1 MARAH
6 GRGSTT
12 PTIPIGTVR
21 GRRAAIAS
29 FVLAVLG
36 SLAQAWALVGLG
48 RALGALLTAGGGAVA
63 ASVAGIAGT
72 AGGGA
77 AGGGAAAAGAWRP
90 LLLQAVLAAA
100 AAGACQIGVEVL
112 SRTSATR
119 EEGRLRSRLLAHLFD
134 LGPARAADL
143 RSGSTVSLLTDGV
156 ERVALYRQTFLA
168 PTAAAFAS
176 PALVLALLAVVIDPL
191 PCLVLLVAVVLV
203 PGFIIALHLKVRRS
217 SSGSRRART
226 RLAGAYLDAIQGLT
240 TLTLARAAARTAADL
255 RRAGEDNRRAVMGL
269 LAGNQLVILV
279 TDCLFSLFFI
289 AAAAG
294 MALVRLRAGAID
306 VGDALALV
314 LTSFVLLEPLD
325 RVGAFFYVGMGGL
338 ANQRAMRRVLGARRP
353 DGAAPDDGGPV
364 APPGGRDDAAPAL
377 SLHRVTASWAG
388 GGPGSDG
395 ARGRAGRGG
404 ASGRGGHGGHGEHA
418 GRGGPGGPG
427 GPGRGREGAGA
438 VVLSDVDLTVAR
450 GEHVALIGP
459 SGAGKSTLLALAS
472 GDLLPAA
479 GTVRVGGIAS
489 TAATQDEVRAAGAL
503 VAQSTWLFAGTIADN
518 LRLADPTATPERMWR
533 ALERANLAQEVRLM
547 PAGLDTVVGENGMG
561 LSGGQA
567 QRVSLARAFLADR
580 PLLLLDEPTSQVD
593 LAGEAQIIEAIDRL
607 AEGRTVLT
615 VSHRAGALT
624 GADRVIRVADGALTP
639 VAPAPGGPGSAGTE
653 PDAAAPAAPE
663 SEA

>member
-21 GRRAAIAS
+21 GRRADAVS
-29 FVLAVLG
+29 FALAVLS

-48 RALGALLTAGGGAVA
+48 RGLGALL
-63 ASVAGIAGT
+63 
-72 AGGGA
+72 A
-77 AGGGAAAAGAWRP
+77 AGSGATAPGAWPP

-100 AAGACQIGVEVL
+100 VSGACQIGVEAL
-112 SRTSATR
+112 SRTSAAR

-143 RSGSTVSLLTDGV
+143 RSGSTVSLLTDGA

-338 ANQRAMRRVLGARRP
+338 ANQRAMRRVLGARRAP
-353 DGAAPDDGGPV
+353 GAAPDDGAPAV
-364 APPGGRDDAAPAL
+364 PPGGRDDAAPAL
-377 SLHRVTASWAG
+377 SLRRVTASWAG
-388 GGPGSDG
+388 D
-395 ARGRAGRGG
+395 
-404 ASGRGGHGGHGEHA
+404 
-418 GRGGPGGPG
+418 
-427 GPGRGREGAGA
+427 GAGA

-547 PAGLDTVVGENGMG
+547 PAGLDTVVGENGLG

-607 AEGRTVLT
+607 AAGRTVLT

-639 VAPAPGGPGSAGTE
+639 VGPEPAVPGPGTT
-653 PDAAAPAAPE
+653 E

>member
-21 GRRAAIAS
+21 GRRADAVS
-29 FVLAVLG
+29 FALAVLS

-48 RALGALLTAGGGAVA
+48 RGLGALL
-63 ASVAGIAGT
+63 
-72 AGGGA
+72 A
-77 AGGGAAAAGAWRP
+77 AGSGATAPGAWPP

-100 AAGACQIGVEVL
+100 VSGACQIVVEIL
-112 SRTSATR
+112 SRTSAAR

-134 LGPARAADL
+134 LGLARAADL
-143 RSGSTVSLLTDGV
+143 RSGSTVSLLTDGA

-240 TLTLARAAARTAADL
+240 TLTLARAASRTAADL

-338 ANQRAMRRVLGARRP
+338 ANQRAMRRVLGARRAP
-353 DGAAPDDGGPV
+353 GAAPDDGAPAV
-364 APPGGRDDAAPAL
+364 PPGGRDDAAPAL
-377 SLHRVTASWAG
+377 SLRRVTASWAG
-388 GGPGSDG
+388 DGAGADG
-395 ARGRAGRGG
+395 ARGRGGAGRGG
-404 ASGRGGHGGHGEHA
+404 RPHPAPGRGGRT
-418 GRGGPGGPG
+418 GRDGAD
-427 GPGRGREGAGA
+427 GRDGAGD

-489 TAATQDEVRAAGAL
+489 TAATQDEVRAASAL

-547 PAGLDTVVGENGMG
+547 PAGLDTVVGENGLG

-607 AEGRTVLT
+607 AAGRTVLT

-639 VAPAPGGPGSAGTE
+639 VAPE
-653 PDAAAPAAPE
+653 PAAPGPAGPEPAVPGPGTTE

>member
-21 GRRAAIAS
+21 GRRAGAAS
-29 FVLAVLG
+29 FALAVLS

-48 RALGALLTAGGGAVA
+48 RGLGALL
-63 ASVAGIAGT
+63 
-72 AGGGA
+72 A
-77 AGGGAAAAGAWRP
+77 AGSGATAPGATGPGAWRP

-100 AAGACQIGVEVL
+100 VSGACQIGVEAL
-112 SRTSATR
+112 SRTSAAR

-143 RSGSTVSLLTDGV
+143 RSGSTVSLLTDGA

-338 ANQRAMRRVLGARRP
+338 ANQRAMRRVLGARRAP
-353 DGAAPDDGGPV
+353 GAAPDDGAPAV
-364 APPGGRDDAAPAL
+364 PPGGRDAAPAL
-377 SLHRVTASWAG
+377 SLRRVTASWAG
-388 GGPGSDG
+388 D
-395 ARGRAGRGG
+395 
-404 ASGRGGHGGHGEHA
+404 
-418 GRGGPGGPG
+418 
-427 GPGRGREGAGA
+427 GAGA

-607 AEGRTVLT
+607 AAGRTVLT

-639 VAPAPGGPGSAGTE
+639 VGPEPVATGPAGPEPAVPGPGTT
-653 PDAAAPAAPE
+653 E

>member
-6 GRGSTT
+6 GRGSAT

-21 GRRAAIAS
+21 GRRANAAS
-29 FVLAVLG
+29 FALTVLS

-48 RALGALLTAGGGAVA
+48 RSLGALL
-63 ASVAGIAGT
+63 
-72 AGGGA
+72 A
-77 AGGGAAAAGAWRP
+77 AGSGAWRP

-100 AAGACQIGVEVL
+100 VAGACQIGVEAL
-112 SRTSATR
+112 SRTSAAR

-168 PTAAAFAS
+168 PTAASFAS

-191 PCLVLLVAVVLV
+191 PCLVLLMAVVLV
-203 PGFIIALHLKVRRS
+203 PGFIIALHLRVRRS

-338 ANQRAMRRVLGARRP
+338 ANQRAMRRVLGARRAP
-353 DGAAPDDGGPV
+353 GAAPDDGAPA

-377 SLHRVTASWAG
+377 SLRRVTASWAG
-388 GGPGSDG
+388 DG
-395 ARGRAGRGG
+395 D
-404 ASGRGGHGGHGEHA
+404 
-418 GRGGPGGPG
+418 
-427 GPGRGREGAGA
+427 GA

-479 GTVRVGGIAS
+479 GTVRVDGIAS

-607 AEGRTVLT
+607 AAGRTVLT

-639 VAPAPGGPGSAGTE
+639 VAPAGAT
-653 PDAAAPAAPE
+653 PE

>member
-21 GRRAAIAS
+21 GRRADAAS
-29 FVLAVLG
+29 FALAVLS

-48 RALGALLTAGGGAVA
+48 RGLGALL
-63 ASVAGIAGT
+63 
-72 AGGGA
+72 A
-77 AGGGAAAAGAWRP
+77 AGSGATAPGAWPP

-100 AAGACQIGVEVL
+100 VSGACQIVVEIL
-112 SRTSATR
+112 SRTSAAR

-143 RSGSTVSLLTDGV
+143 RSGSTVSLLTDGA

-294 MALVRLRAGAID
+294 MALIRLRAGAID

-338 ANQRAMRRVLGARRP
+338 ANQRAMRRVLGARRAP
-353 DGAAPDDGGPV
+353 GAAPDDGAPAV
-364 APPGGRDDAAPAL
+364 PPGGRDDAAPAL
-377 SLHRVTASWAG
+377 SLRRVTASWAG
-388 GGPGSDG
+388 NGD
-395 ARGRAGRGG
+395 
-404 ASGRGGHGGHGEHA
+404 
-418 GRGGPGGPG
+418 
-427 GPGRGREGAGA
+427 GA

-547 PAGLDTVVGENGMG
+547 PAGLDTVVGENGLG

-607 AEGRTVLT
+607 AAGRTVLT

-639 VAPAPGGPGSAGTE
+639 AGPE
-653 PDAAAPAAPE
+653 PAAPGPGTTGPGTTE

>member
-63 ASVAGIAGT
+63 A
-72 AGGGA
+72 
-77 AGGGAAAAGAWRP
+77 GAWRP

-100 AAGACQIGVEVL
+100 AAGACQVGVEVL

-143 RSGSTVSLLTDGV
+143 RSGSTVSLLTDGA

-203 PGFIIALHLKVRRS
+203 PGFIIALHLRVRRS

-240 TLTLARAAARTAADL
+240 TLTLARAASRTAADL

-388 GGPGSDG
+388 GGPG
-395 ARGRAGRGG
+395 
-404 ASGRGGHGGHGEHA
+404 
-418 GRGGPGGPG
+418 GPG

-450 GEHVALIGP
+450 GEHVALVGP

-489 TAATQDEVRAAGAL
+489 TAATQDEVRAASAL

-639 VAPAPGGPGSAGTE
+639 VGPEPAVPGPGTT
-653 PDAAAPAAPE
+653 E

>member
-21 GRRAAIAS
+21 GRRADAAS
-29 FVLAVLG
+29 FALAVLS

-48 RALGALLTAGGGAVA
+48 RGLGALLA
-63 ASVAGIAGT
+63 ASSGAT
-72 AGGGA
+72 AP
-77 AGGGAAAAGAWRP
+77 GAWRP

-100 AAGACQIGVEVL
+100 VSGACQIVVEIL
-112 SRTSATR
+112 SRTSAAR

-143 RSGSTVSLLTDGV
+143 RSGSTVSLLTDGA

-338 ANQRAMRRVLGARRP
+338 ANQRAMRRVLGARRAP
-353 DGAAPDDGGPV
+353 GAAPDDGAPAV
-364 APPGGRDDAAPAL
+364 PPGGRDDAAPAL
-377 SLHRVTASWAG
+377 SLRRVTASWAG
-388 GGPGSDG
+388 N
-395 ARGRAGRGG
+395 
-404 ASGRGGHGGHGEHA
+404 
-418 GRGGPGGPG
+418 
-427 GPGRGREGAGA
+427 GAGA

-547 PAGLDTVVGENGMG
+547 PAGLDTVVGENGLG

-607 AEGRTVLT
+607 AAGRTVLT

-639 VAPAPGGPGSAGTE
+639 VGPEPVATGPGTTGPGTTG
-653 PDAAAPAAPE
+653 PGTTE

>member
-48 RALGALLTAGGGAVA
+48 RALGALLTAGGGAV
-63 ASVAGIAGT
+63 
-72 AGGGA
+72 
-77 AGGGAAAAGAWRP
+77 AAGAWRP

-143 RSGSTVSLLTDGV
+143 RSGSTVSLLTDGA

-338 ANQRAMRRVLGARRP
+338 ANQRAMRRVLGARRAP
-353 DGAAPDDGGPV
+353 GAAPDDGAPAV
-364 APPGGRDDAAPAL
+364 PPGGRDDAAPAL
-377 SLHRVTASWAG
+377 SLRRVTASWAG
-388 GGPGSDG
+388 DGAGADG
-395 ARGRAGRGG
+395 ARGRGGRAGRDGDGG
-404 ASGRGGHGGHGEHA
+404 RD
-418 GRGGPGGPG
+418 
-427 GPGRGREGAGA
+427 GAGD

-518 LRLADPTATPERMWR
+518 LRLADPTAAPERMWR

-547 PAGLDTVVGENGMG
+547 PAGLDTVVGENGLG

-607 AEGRTVLT
+607 AAGRTVLT

-639 VAPAPGGPGSAGTE
+639 VGPEPAGPEPAVPGSGTT
-653 PDAAAPAAPE
+653 E

>member
-1 MARAH
+1 
-6 GRGSTT
+6 
-12 PTIPIGTVR
+12 
-21 GRRAAIAS
+21 
-29 FVLAVLG
+29 
-36 SLAQAWALVGLG
+36 
-48 RALGALLTAGGGAVA
+48 
-63 ASVAGIAGT
+63 
-72 AGGGA
+72 
-77 AGGGAAAAGAWRP
+77 
-90 LLLQAVLAAA
+90 
-100 AAGACQIGVEVL
+100 
-112 SRTSATR
+112 
-119 EEGRLRSRLLAHLFD
+119 
-134 LGPARAADL
+134 
-143 RSGSTVSLLTDGV
+143 
-156 ERVALYRQTFLA
+156 
-168 PTAAAFAS
+168 
-176 PALVLALLAVVIDPL
+176 
-191 PCLVLLVAVVLV
+191 
-203 PGFIIALHLKVRRS
+203 
-217 SSGSRRART
+217 
-226 RLAGAYLDAIQGLT
+226 
-240 TLTLARAAARTAADL
+240 
-255 RRAGEDNRRAVMGL
+255 MGL

-338 ANQRAMRRVLGARRP
+338 ANQRAMRRVLGARRAP
-353 DGAAPDDGGPV
+353 GAAPDDGAPAV
-364 APPGGRDDAAPAL
+364 PPGGRDDAAPAL
-377 SLHRVTASWAG
+377 SLRRVTASWAG
-388 GGPGSDG
+388 DGADSDG
-395 ARGRAGRGG
+395 ARGRGGAGRGG
-404 ASGRGGHGGHGEHA
+404 RPHPA
-418 GRGGPGGPG
+418 
-427 GPGRGREGAGA
+427 PGRGAPDGARSHGDRAGRDGAGGRDGDGA

-450 GEHVALIGP
+450 GEHVALVGP

-547 PAGLDTVVGENGMG
+547 PAGLDTVVGENGLG

-607 AEGRTVLT
+607 AAGRTVLT

-639 VAPAPGGPGSAGTE
+639 VAPEPAVPGPGTT
-653 PDAAAPAAPE
+653 E
-663 SEA
+663 SEV

>member
-21 GRRAAIAS
+21 GRRANAAS
-29 FVLAVLG
+29 FALTVLS

-48 RALGALLTAGGGAVA
+48 RGLGALL
-63 ASVAGIAGT
+63 
-72 AGGGA
+72 A
-77 AGGGAAAAGAWRP
+77 AGSGATAPGAWPP

-100 AAGACQIGVEVL
+100 VSGACQIVVEIL
-112 SRTSATR
+112 SRTSAAR

-143 RSGSTVSLLTDGV
+143 RSGSTVSLLTDGA

-294 MALVRLRAGAID
+294 MALIRLRAGAID

-338 ANQRAMRRVLGARRP
+338 ANQRAMRRVLGARRAP
-353 DGAAPDDGGPV
+353 GAAPDDGAPAV
-364 APPGGRDDAAPAL
+364 PPGGRDDAAPAL
-377 SLHRVTASWAG
+377 SLRRVTASWAG
-388 GGPGSDG
+388 NGD
-395 ARGRAGRGG
+395 
-404 ASGRGGHGGHGEHA
+404 
-418 GRGGPGGPG
+418 
-427 GPGRGREGAGA
+427 GA

-547 PAGLDTVVGENGMG
+547 PAGLDTVVGENGLG

-607 AEGRTVLT
+607 AAGRTVLT

-639 VAPAPGGPGSAGTE
+639 AGPE
-653 PDAAAPAAPE
+653 PAAPGPGTTGPGTTE

>member
-21 GRRAAIAS
+21 GRRADAAS
-29 FVLAVLG
+29 FALAVLS

-48 RALGALLTAGGGAVA
+48 RGLGALLAAG
-63 ASVAGIAGT
+63 S
-72 AGGGA
+72 GA
-77 AGGGAAAAGAWRP
+77 AGSGATAPGAAGPGAWRP

-100 AAGACQIGVEVL
+100 VSGACQIVVEAL
-112 SRTSATR
+112 SRTSAAR

-143 RSGSTVSLLTDGV
+143 RSGSTVSLLTDGA

-240 TLTLARAAARTAADL
+240 TLTLARAAARTATDL

-338 ANQRAMRRVLGARRP
+338 ANQRAMRRVLGARRAP
-353 DGAAPDDGGPV
+353 GAAPDDGAPAV
-364 APPGGRDDAAPAL
+364 PPGGRDDAAPAL
-377 SLHRVTASWAG
+377 SLRRVTASWAG
-388 GGPGSDG
+388 NGDGP
-395 ARGRAGRGG
+395 
-404 ASGRGGHGGHGEHA
+404 
-418 GRGGPGGPG
+418 
-427 GPGRGREGAGA
+427 

-547 PAGLDTVVGENGMG
+547 PAGLDTVVGENGLG

-607 AEGRTVLT
+607 AAGRTVLT

-639 VAPAPGGPGSAGTE
+639 AGPE
-653 PDAAAPAAPE
+653 PAAPGPGTTGPGTTE

>member
-21 GRRAAIAS
+21 GRRADAAS
-29 FVLAVLG
+29 FALAVLS

-48 RALGALLTAGGGAVA
+48 RGLGALLAAGSGATAP
-63 ASVAGIAGT
+63 
-72 AGGGA
+72 GA
-77 AGGGAAAAGAWRP
+77 AGPGAWRP

-100 AAGACQIGVEVL
+100 VSGACQIGVEAL
-112 SRTSATR
+112 SRTSAAR

-143 RSGSTVSLLTDGV
+143 RSGSTVSLLTDGA

-203 PGFIIALHLKVRRS
+203 PGFIIALHLRVRRS

-240 TLTLARAAARTAADL
+240 TLTLARAASRTAADL

-338 ANQRAMRRVLGARRP
+338 ANQRAMRRVLGARRAP
-353 DGAAPDDGGPV
+353 GAAPDDGAPAV
-364 APPGGRDDAAPAL
+364 PPGGRDDAAPAL
-377 SLHRVTASWAG
+377 SLRRVTASWAG
-388 GGPGSDG
+388 DGAGADG
-395 ARGRAGRGG
+395 ARGRGGRAGRDGDGG
-404 ASGRGGHGGHGEHA
+404 RD
-418 GRGGPGGPG
+418 
-427 GPGRGREGAGA
+427 GAGD

-450 GEHVALIGP
+450 GEHVALVGP

-489 TAATQDEVRAAGAL
+489 TAATQDEVRAASAL
-503 VAQSTWLFAGTIADN
+503 VTQSTWLFAGTIADN
-518 LRLADPTATPERMWR
+518 LRLADPAATPERMWR
-533 ALERANLAQEVRLM
+533 ALERANLAEEVRLM
-547 PAGLDTVVGENGMG
+547 PAGLDTVVGENGLG

-607 AEGRTVLT
+607 AAGRTVLT

-639 VAPAPGGPGSAGTE
+639 VGPEPVATGPGTTGPGTT
-653 PDAAAPAAPE
+653 E

>member
-21 GRRAAIAS
+21 GRRADAVS
-29 FVLAVLG
+29 FALAVLS

-48 RALGALLTAGGGAVA
+48 RGLGALLAAG
-63 ASVAGIAGT
+63 S
-72 AGGGA
+72 GA
-77 AGGGAAAAGAWRP
+77 AGPGAWRP

-100 AAGACQIGVEVL
+100 VSGACQIVVEAL
-112 SRTSATR
+112 SRTSAAR

-143 RSGSTVSLLTDGV
+143 RSGSTVSLLTDGA

-294 MALVRLRAGAID
+294 MALIRLRAGAID

-338 ANQRAMRRVLGARRP
+338 ANQRAMRRVLGARRAP
-353 DGAAPDDGGPV
+353 GAAPDDGSPA

-377 SLHRVTASWAG
+377 SLRRVTASWAG
-388 GGPGSDG
+388 NGAGAGG
-395 ARGRAGRGG
+395 ARGRGGAGRGG
-404 ASGRGGHGGHGEHA
+404 RPHPAPGRGAPDGTRGRGGRT
-418 GRGGPGGPG
+418 GRD
-427 GPGRGREGAGA
+427 GAGD

-607 AEGRTVLT
+607 AAGRTVLT

-639 VAPAPGGPGSAGTE
+639 VGPEPVAPGPVATGPGTTGPGTT
-653 PDAAAPAAPE
+653 E

>member
-21 GRRAAIAS
+21 GRRADAAS
-29 FVLAVLG
+29 FALAVLS

-48 RALGALLTAGGGAVA
+48 RGLGALLTAG
-63 ASVAGIAGT
+63 S
-72 AGGGA
+72 
-77 AGGGAAAAGAWRP
+77 GAAAPGATGLGAWRP

-100 AAGACQIGVEVL
+100 VSGACQIGVEAL
-112 SRTSATR
+112 SRTSAAR

-176 PALVLALLAVVIDPL
+176 PAFVLALLAVVIDPL

-338 ANQRAMRRVLGARRP
+338 ANQRAMRRVLGARRAP
-353 DGAAPDDGGPV
+353 GAAPDDGAPAV
-364 APPGGRDDAAPAL
+364 PPGGRDAAPAL
-377 SLHRVTASWAG
+377 SLRRVTASWAG
-388 GGPGSDG
+388 D
-395 ARGRAGRGG
+395 
-404 ASGRGGHGGHGEHA
+404 
-418 GRGGPGGPG
+418 
-427 GPGRGREGAGA
+427 GAGA

-450 GEHVALIGP
+450 GEHVALVGP

-607 AEGRTVLT
+607 AAGRTVLT

-639 VAPAPGGPGSAGTE
+639 VAPE
-653 PDAAAPAAPE
+653 PAAPGPGTTE

>member
-21 GRRAAIAS
+21 GRRADAAS
-29 FVLAVLG
+29 FALAVLS

-48 RALGALLTAGGGAVA
+48 RSLGALL
-63 ASVAGIAGT
+63 
-72 AGGGA
+72 A
-77 AGGGAAAAGAWRP
+77 AGSGATAPGAWPP

-100 AAGACQIGVEVL
+100 VSGACQIVVEIL
-112 SRTSATR
+112 SRTSAAR
-119 EEGRLRSRLLAHLFD
+119 EESRLRSRLLAHLFD

-143 RSGSTVSLLTDGV
+143 RSGSTVSLLTDGA

-338 ANQRAMRRVLGARRP
+338 ANQRAMRRVLGARRAP
-353 DGAAPDDGGPV
+353 GAAPDDGAPAV
-364 APPGGRDDAAPAL
+364 PPGGRDDAAPAL
-377 SLHRVTASWAG
+377 SLRRVTASWAG
-388 GGPGSDG
+388 NGDGP
-395 ARGRAGRGG
+395 
-404 ASGRGGHGGHGEHA
+404 
-418 GRGGPGGPG
+418 
-427 GPGRGREGAGA
+427 

-607 AEGRTVLT
+607 AAGRTVLT

-639 VAPAPGGPGSAGTE
+639 VGPEPVAPGPVATGPGTTGPGTT
-653 PDAAAPAAPE
+653 E

>member
-21 GRRAAIAS
+21 GRRAGAAS
-29 FVLAVLG
+29 FALAVLS

-48 RALGALLTAGGGAVA
+48 RGLGALL
-63 ASVAGIAGT
+63 
-72 AGGGA
+72 A
-77 AGGGAAAAGAWRP
+77 AGSGATAPGAWPP

-100 AAGACQIGVEVL
+100 VSGACQIVVEAL
-112 SRTSATR
+112 SRTSAAR

-143 RSGSTVSLLTDGV
+143 RSGSTVSLLTDGA

-338 ANQRAMRRVLGARRP
+338 ANQRAMRRVLGARRAP
-353 DGAAPDDGGPV
+353 GAAPDDGAPAV
-364 APPGGRDDAAPAL
+364 PPGGRDDAAPAL
-377 SLHRVTASWAG
+377 SLRRVTASWAG
-388 GGPGSDG
+388 DGAGADG
-395 ARGRAGRGG
+395 ARGRGGRAGRDGDGG
-404 ASGRGGHGGHGEHA
+404 RD
-418 GRGGPGGPG
+418 
-427 GPGRGREGAGA
+427 GAGD

-450 GEHVALIGP
+450 GEHVALVGP

-518 LRLADPTATPERMWR
+518 LRLVDPTATPERMWR

-607 AEGRTVLT
+607 AAGRTVLT

-639 VAPAPGGPGSAGTE
+639 VGSGPAGPE
-653 PDAAAPAAPE
+653 PAAPGPGTTE

>member
-6 GRGSTT
+6 GRGSAT

-21 GRRAAIAS
+21 GRRANAAS
-29 FVLAVLG
+29 FALTVLS

-48 RALGALLTAGGGAVA
+48 RSLGALLTAGSGSA
-63 ASVAGIAGT
+63 AP
-72 AGGGA
+72 GA
-77 AGGGAAAAGAWRP
+77 AGSGAWRP

-100 AAGACQIGVEVL
+100 VAGACQIGVEAL
-112 SRTSATR
+112 SRTSAAR

-168 PTAAAFAS
+168 PTAASFAS

-191 PCLVLLVAVVLV
+191 PCLVLLMAVVLV
-203 PGFIIALHLKVRRS
+203 PGFIIALHLRVRRS

-338 ANQRAMRRVLGARRP
+338 ANQRAMRRVLGARRAP
-353 DGAAPDDGGPV
+353 GAAPDDGAPA
-364 APPGGRDDAAPAL
+364 APPGGRDDAPAL
-377 SLHRVTASWAG
+377 SLRRVTASWAG
-388 GGPGSDG
+388 DGAGADG
-395 ARGRAGRGG
+395 ARGRGDRGRAVGRDDRAGRD
-404 ASGRGGHGGHGEHA
+404 
-418 GRGGPGGPG
+418 
-427 GPGRGREGAGA
+427 GAGD

-479 GTVRVGGIAS
+479 GTVRVDGIAS
-489 TAATQDEVRAAGAL
+489 TAATQDEVRATGAL

-547 PAGLDTVVGENGMG
+547 PAGLDTVVGENGLG

-607 AEGRTVLT
+607 AAGRTVLT

-639 VAPAPGGPGSAGTE
+639 VAPAGAT
-653 PDAAAPAAPE
+653 PE

>member
-21 GRRAAIAS
+21 GRRAGAAS
-29 FVLAVLG
+29 FALAVLS

-48 RALGALLTAGGGAVA
+48 RGLGALL
-63 ASVAGIAGT
+63 
-72 AGGGA
+72 A
-77 AGGGAAAAGAWRP
+77 AGSGATAPGATGPGAWRP

-100 AAGACQIGVEVL
+100 VSGACQIGVEAL
-112 SRTSATR
+112 SRTSAAR

-143 RSGSTVSLLTDGV
+143 RSGSTVSLLTDGA

-338 ANQRAMRRVLGARRP
+338 ANQRAMRRVLGARRAP
-353 DGAAPDDGGPV
+353 GAAPDDGAPAV
-364 APPGGRDDAAPAL
+364 PPGGRDAAPAL
-377 SLHRVTASWAG
+377 SLRRVTASWAG
-388 GGPGSDG
+388 D
-395 ARGRAGRGG
+395 
-404 ASGRGGHGGHGEHA
+404 
-418 GRGGPGGPG
+418 
-427 GPGRGREGAGA
+427 GAGA

-607 AEGRTVLT
+607 AAGRTVLT

-639 VAPAPGGPGSAGTE
+639 VGPEPVATGPGTTGPGTT
-653 PDAAAPAAPE
+653 E

>member
-6 GRGSTT
+6 GRGSAT

-21 GRRAAIAS
+21 GQRANAGS
-29 FVLAVLG
+29 FALTVLS

-48 RALGALLTAGGGAVA
+48 RSLGALLTAGSGSA
-63 ASVAGIAGT
+63 AP
-72 AGGGA
+72 GA
-77 AGGGAAAAGAWRP
+77 AGSGAWRP

-100 AAGACQIGVEVL
+100 AAGACQIGVEAL
-112 SRTSATR
+112 SRTSAAR

-168 PTAAAFAS
+168 PTAASFAS

-191 PCLVLLVAVVLV
+191 PCLVLLMAVVLV
-203 PGFIIALHLKVRRS
+203 PGFIIALHLRVRRS

-338 ANQRAMRRVLGARRP
+338 ANQRAMRRVLGARRTA
-353 DGAAPDDGGPV
+353 GAAPDDGAPA

-377 SLHRVTASWAG
+377 SLRRVTASWAG
-388 GGPGSDG
+388 DGAGADG
-395 ARGRAGRGG
+395 ARGRGDRGRAAGRDD
-404 ASGRGGHGGHGEHA
+404 RA
-418 GRGGPGGPG
+418 GRD
-427 GPGRGREGAGA
+427 GAGD

-450 GEHVALIGP
+450 GEHVALVGP

-479 GTVRVGGIAS
+479 GTVRVDGIAS

-503 VAQSTWLFAGTIADN
+503 VAQSTWLFAGTIAGN

-547 PAGLDTVVGENGMG
+547 PAGLDTVVGENGLG

-607 AEGRTVLT
+607 AAGRTVLT

-639 VAPAPGGPGSAGTE
+639 VAPEPAVPGPAGPEPAVPGPGTT
-653 PDAAAPAAPE
+653 E

>member
-21 GRRAAIAS
+21 GRRADAAS
-29 FVLAVLG
+29 FALAVLS

-48 RALGALLTAGGGAVA
+48 RSLGALL
-63 ASVAGIAGT
+63 
-72 AGGGA
+72 A
-77 AGGGAAAAGAWRP
+77 AGSGATAPGAWPP

-100 AAGACQIGVEVL
+100 VSGACQIVVEIL
-112 SRTSATR
+112 SRTSAAR
-119 EEGRLRSRLLAHLFD
+119 EESRLRSRLLAHLFD

-143 RSGSTVSLLTDGV
+143 RSGSTVSLLTDGA

-338 ANQRAMRRVLGARRP
+338 ANQRAMRRVLGARRAP
-353 DGAAPDDGGPV
+353 GAAPDDGAPAV
-364 APPGGRDDAAPAL
+364 PPGGRDDAAPAL
-377 SLHRVTASWAG
+377 SLRRVTASWAG
-388 GGPGSDG
+388 NGDGP
-395 ARGRAGRGG
+395 
-404 ASGRGGHGGHGEHA
+404 
-418 GRGGPGGPG
+418 
-427 GPGRGREGAGA
+427 

-607 AEGRTVLT
+607 AAGRTVLT

-639 VAPAPGGPGSAGTE
+639 VGPEPVAPGPVATGPGTA
-653 PDAAAPAAPE
+653 E

>member
-21 GRRAAIAS
+21 GRRADAAS
-29 FVLAVLG
+29 FALAVLS

-48 RALGALLTAGGGAVA
+48 RGLGALLA
-63 ASVAGIAGT
+63 ASSGAT
-72 AGGGA
+72 AP
-77 AGGGAAAAGAWRP
+77 GAAAPGAWRP

-100 AAGACQIGVEVL
+100 VSGACQIVVEIL
-112 SRTSATR
+112 SRTSAAR

-143 RSGSTVSLLTDGV
+143 RSGSTVSLLTDGA

-338 ANQRAMRRVLGARRP
+338 ANQRAMRRVLGARRAP
-353 DGAAPDDGGPV
+353 GAAPDDGAPAV
-364 APPGGRDDAAPAL
+364 PPGGRDDAAPAL
-377 SLHRVTASWAG
+377 SLRRVTASWAG
-388 GGPGSDG
+388 NGD
-395 ARGRAGRGG
+395 
-404 ASGRGGHGGHGEHA
+404 
-418 GRGGPGGPG
+418 
-427 GPGRGREGAGA
+427 GA

-547 PAGLDTVVGENGMG
+547 PAGLDTVVGENGLG

-607 AEGRTVLT
+607 AAGRTVLT

-639 VAPAPGGPGSAGTE
+639 VAPAGAT
-653 PDAAAPAAPE
+653 PE

>member
-6 GRGSTT
+6 GRGSAT

-21 GRRAAIAS
+21 GRRANAAS
-29 FVLAVLG
+29 FALTVLS

-48 RALGALLTAGGGAVA
+48 RSLGALL
-63 ASVAGIAGT
+63 
-72 AGGGA
+72 A
-77 AGGGAAAAGAWRP
+77 AGSGAWRP

-100 AAGACQIGVEVL
+100 VAGACQIGVEAL
-112 SRTSATR
+112 SRTSAAR

-168 PTAAAFAS
+168 PTAASFAS

-191 PCLVLLVAVVLV
+191 PCLVLLMAVVLV
-203 PGFIIALHLKVRRS
+203 PGFIIALHLRVRRS

-338 ANQRAMRRVLGARRP
+338 ANQRAMRRVLGARRAP
-353 DGAAPDDGGPV
+353 GAAPDDGAPAV
-364 APPGGRDDAAPAL
+364 PPGGRDDAAPAL
-377 SLHRVTASWAG
+377 SLRRVTASWAG
-388 GGPGSDG
+388 DG
-395 ARGRAGRGG
+395 D
-404 ASGRGGHGGHGEHA
+404 
-418 GRGGPGGPG
+418 
-427 GPGRGREGAGA
+427 GA

-479 GTVRVGGIAS
+479 GTVRVDGIAS

-607 AEGRTVLT
+607 AAGRTVLT

-639 VAPAPGGPGSAGTE
+639 VGPEPVAPGPVATGPGTT
-653 PDAAAPAAPE
+653 E

>member
-6 GRGSTT
+6 GRGSAT

-21 GRRAAIAS
+21 GRRANAAS
-29 FVLAVLG
+29 FALTVLS

-48 RALGALLTAGGGAVA
+48 RSLGALLTAGSGSA
-63 ASVAGIAGT
+63 AP
-72 AGGGA
+72 GA
-77 AGGGAAAAGAWRP
+77 AGSGAWRP

-100 AAGACQIGVEVL
+100 VAGACQIGVEAL
-112 SRTSATR
+112 SRTSAAR

-168 PTAAAFAS
+168 PTAASFAS

-191 PCLVLLVAVVLV
+191 PCLVLLMAVVLV
-203 PGFIIALHLKVRRS
+203 PGFIIALHLRVRRS

-289 AAAAG
+289 AATAG

-338 ANQRAMRRVLGARRP
+338 ANQRAMRRVLGARRTA
-353 DGAAPDDGGPV
+353 GAAPDDGAPA
-364 APPGGRDDAAPAL
+364 APPGGRDDAPAL
-377 SLHRVTASWAG
+377 SLRRVTASWAG
-388 GGPGSDG
+388 DGAGADG
-395 ARGRAGRGG
+395 ARGRGDRGRAVGRDDRAGRD
-404 ASGRGGHGGHGEHA
+404 
-418 GRGGPGGPG
+418 
-427 GPGRGREGAGA
+427 GAGD

-489 TAATQDEVRAAGAL
+489 TAATQDEVRATGAL

-547 PAGLDTVVGENGMG
+547 PAGLDTVVGENGLG

-607 AEGRTVLT
+607 AAGRTVLT

-639 VAPAPGGPGSAGTE
+639 VAPAGAT
-653 PDAAAPAAPE
+653 PE

>member
-48 RALGALLTAGGGAVA
+48 RALGALLTAGGGAV
-63 ASVAGIAGT
+63 
-72 AGGGA
+72 
-77 AGGGAAAAGAWRP
+77 AAGAWRP

-143 RSGSTVSLLTDGV
+143 RSGSTVSLLTDGA

-203 PGFIIALHLKVRRS
+203 PGFIIALHLRVRRS

-240 TLTLARAAARTAADL
+240 TLTLARAASRTAADL

-395 ARGRAGRGG
+395 ARGCAGRVG
-404 ASGRGGHGGHGEHA
+404 ASGRGGHGGTGGHGGHA

-450 GEHVALIGP
+450 GEHVALVGP

-489 TAATQDEVRAAGAL
+489 TAATQDEVRAASAL

-518 LRLADPTATPERMWR
+518 LRLADPTAGPERMWR

-607 AEGRTVLT
+607 AAGRTVLT

-639 VAPAPGGPGSAGTE
+639 VGPEPAVPGPGTT
-653 PDAAAPAAPE
+653 E

>member
-63 ASVAGIAGT
+63 ASAAGIAGT

-77 AGGGAAAAGAWRP
+77 AGGGAVAAGAWRP

-143 RSGSTVSLLTDGV
+143 RSGSTVSLLTDGA

-203 PGFIIALHLKVRRS
+203 PGFIIALHLRVRRS
-217 SSGSRRART
+217 SSGSRRARM

-289 AAAAG
+289 AATAG

-338 ANQRAMRRVLGARRP
+338 ANQRAMRRVLGTRRP

-388 GGPGSDG
+388 GGSGSDG
-395 ARGRAGRGG
+395 ARGRGGRAGRDGAGG
-404 ASGRGGHGGHGEHA
+404 RDGD
-418 GRGGPGGPG
+418 
-427 GPGRGREGAGA
+427 GA

-503 VAQSTWLFAGTIADN
+503 VAQSTWLFAGTIAYN
-518 LRLADPTATPERMWR
+518 LRLADPAAGPERMWQ
-533 ALERANLAQEVRLM
+533 ALERANLAEEVRLM
-547 PAGLDTVVGENGMG
+547 PAGLDTVVGENGLG

-607 AEGRTVLT
+607 AAGRTVLT

-639 VAPAPGGPGSAGTE
+639 VGPEPAVPGPGTT
-653 PDAAAPAAPE
+653 E

>member
-21 GRRAAIAS
+21 GRRADAAS
-29 FVLAVLG
+29 FALAVLS

-48 RALGALLTAGGGAVA
+48 RGLGALL
-63 ASVAGIAGT
+63 
-72 AGGGA
+72 A
-77 AGGGAAAAGAWRP
+77 AGSGATAPGAWRP

-100 AAGACQIGVEVL
+100 VSGACQIVVEIL
-112 SRTSATR
+112 SRTSAAR

-143 RSGSTVSLLTDGV
+143 RSGSTVSLLTDGA

-338 ANQRAMRRVLGARRP
+338 ANQRAMRRVLGARRAP
-353 DGAAPDDGGPV
+353 GAAPDDGAPAV
-364 APPGGRDDAAPAL
+364 PPGGRDDAAPAL
-377 SLHRVTASWAG
+377 SLRRVTASWAG
-388 GGPGSDG
+388 NGD
-395 ARGRAGRGG
+395 
-404 ASGRGGHGGHGEHA
+404 
-418 GRGGPGGPG
+418 
-427 GPGRGREGAGA
+427 GA

-547 PAGLDTVVGENGMG
+547 PAGLDTVVGENGLG

-607 AEGRTVLT
+607 AAGRTVLT

-639 VAPAPGGPGSAGTE
+639 VGPE
-653 PDAAAPAAPE
+653 PAAPGPVATGPGTTGPGTTE

>member
-21 GRRAAIAS
+21 GRRAGAAS
-29 FVLAVLG
+29 FALAVLS

-48 RALGALLTAGGGAVA
+48 RGLGALLA
-63 ASVAGIAGT
+63 ASSGATGP
-72 AGGGA
+72 GA
-77 AGGGAAAAGAWRP
+77 AGPGAWRP

-100 AAGACQIGVEVL
+100 AAGACQIVVEAL
-112 SRTSATR
+112 SRTSAAR

-143 RSGSTVSLLTDGV
+143 RSGSTVSLLTDGA

-203 PGFIIALHLKVRRS
+203 PGFIIALHLRVRRS

-240 TLTLARAAARTAADL
+240 TLTLTRAAARTAADL

-314 LTSFVLLEPLD
+314 LTSFVLLKPLD

-338 ANQRAMRRVLGARRP
+338 ANQRAMRRVLGARRAP
-353 DGAAPDDGGPV
+353 GAAPDDGAPAV
-364 APPGGRDDAAPAL
+364 PPGGRDDAAPAL
-377 SLHRVTASWAG
+377 SLRRVTASWVGDGAG
-388 GGPGSDG
+388 ADG
-395 ARGRAGRGG
+395 ARGRGGRAGRDGDGG
-404 ASGRGGHGGHGEHA
+404 RD
-418 GRGGPGGPG
+418 
-427 GPGRGREGAGA
+427 GAGD

-450 GEHVALIGP
+450 GEHVALVGP

-489 TAATQDEVRAAGAL
+489 TAATQDEVRAASAL

-607 AEGRTVLT
+607 AAGRTVLT

-639 VAPAPGGPGSAGTE
+639 VGPEPAVPGPAGPEPAVPGPGTT
-653 PDAAAPAAPE
+653 E

>member
-21 GRRAAIAS
+21 GRRANAAS
-29 FVLAVLG
+29 FALTVLS

-48 RALGALLTAGGGAVA
+48 RGLGALL
-63 ASVAGIAGT
+63 
-72 AGGGA
+72 A
-77 AGGGAAAAGAWRP
+77 AGSGVWRP

-100 AAGACQIGVEVL
+100 VVGVCQIGVEAL

-168 PTAAAFAS
+168 PTAASFAS

-191 PCLVLLVAVVLV
+191 PCLILLMAVVLV

-226 RLAGAYLDAIQGLT
+226 RLAGAHLDAIQGLT

-289 AAAAG
+289 AATAG

-338 ANQRAMRRVLGARRP
+338 ANQRAMRRVLGTRRTA
-353 DGAAPDDGGPV
+353 GAAPDDGAPA
-364 APPGGRDDAAPAL
+364 APPGEWDNASPAL
-377 SLHRVTASWAG
+377 SLNRVTASWAG
-388 GGPGSDG
+388 D
-395 ARGRAGRGG
+395 
-404 ASGRGGHGGHGEHA
+404 
-418 GRGGPGGPG
+418 
-427 GPGRGREGAGA
+427 GAGA

-450 GEHVALIGP
+450 GEHVALVGP

-547 PAGLDTVVGENGMG
+547 PAGLDTVVGENGLG

-607 AEGRTVLT
+607 AAGRTVLT

-639 VAPAPGGPGSAGTE
+639 VAPAGAT
-653 PDAAAPAAPE
+653 PE

>member
-21 GRRAAIAS
+21 GRRAGAAS
-29 FVLAVLG
+29 FALAVLS

-48 RALGALLTAGGGAVA
+48 RGLGALLAAG
-63 ASVAGIAGT
+63 S
-72 AGGGA
+72 GA
-77 AGGGAAAAGAWRP
+77 AGPGAWRP

-100 AAGACQIGVEVL
+100 VSGACQIVVEAL
-112 SRTSATR
+112 SRTSAAR

-143 RSGSTVSLLTDGV
+143 RSGSTVSLLTDGA

-338 ANQRAMRRVLGARRP
+338 ANQRAMRRVLGARRAP
-353 DGAAPDDGGPV
+353 GAAPDDGAPAV
-364 APPGGRDDAAPAL
+364 PPGGRDDAAPAL
-377 SLHRVTASWAG
+377 SLRRVTASWAG
-388 GGPGSDG
+388 NGDGADG
-395 ARGRAGRGG
+395 ARGRGGRTGCDG
-404 ASGRGGHGGHGEHA
+404 ADGRD
-418 GRGGPGGPG
+418 
-427 GPGRGREGAGA
+427 GAGD

-547 PAGLDTVVGENGMG
+547 PAGLDTVVGENGLG

-607 AEGRTVLT
+607 AAGRTVLT

-639 VAPAPGGPGSAGTE
+639 VGPE
-653 PDAAAPAAPE
+653 PAAPGPVATGPGTTGPGTTE

>member
-21 GRRAAIAS
+21 GRRADAAS
-29 FVLAVLG
+29 FALAVLS

-48 RALGALLTAGGGAVA
+48 RGLGALLA
-63 ASVAGIAGT
+63 ASSGAT
-72 AGGGA
+72 AP
-77 AGGGAAAAGAWRP
+77 GAWRP

-100 AAGACQIGVEVL
+100 VSGACQIVVEIL
-112 SRTSATR
+112 SRTSAAR

-143 RSGSTVSLLTDGV
+143 RSGSTVSLLTDGA

-338 ANQRAMRRVLGARRP
+338 ANQRAMRRVLGARRAP
-353 DGAAPDDGGPV
+353 GAAPDDGAPAV
-364 APPGGRDDAAPAL
+364 PPGGRDDAAPAL
-377 SLHRVTASWAG
+377 SLRRVTASWAG
-388 GGPGSDG
+388 N
-395 ARGRAGRGG
+395 
-404 ASGRGGHGGHGEHA
+404 
-418 GRGGPGGPG
+418 
-427 GPGRGREGAGA
+427 GAGA

-450 GEHVALIGP
+450 GEHVTLVGP

-547 PAGLDTVVGENGMG
+547 PAGLDTVVGENGLG

-607 AEGRTVLT
+607 AAGRTVLT

-639 VAPAPGGPGSAGTE
+639 VGPEPVATGPGTTGPGTTG
-653 PDAAAPAAPE
+653 PGTTE